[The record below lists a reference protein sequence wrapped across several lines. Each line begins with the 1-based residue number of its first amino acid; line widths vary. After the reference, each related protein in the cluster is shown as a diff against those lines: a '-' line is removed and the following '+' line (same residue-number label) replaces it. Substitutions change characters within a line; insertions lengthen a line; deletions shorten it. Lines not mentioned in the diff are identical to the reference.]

1 MGAAPDFVA
10 GGVPSCGAHSSR
22 AQPQPC
28 SPPNLP
34 AHHNI
39 LHAMPAP
46 APAPSGRLTEVE
58 RKVRAVDE
66 RAAKLDVTEAT
77 VADLVGRVG
86 GMEDSLA
93 HLAQVIGSSPICC
106 LCAGTA
112 PDVTWLC
119 GAVVCNLRCFKVAP
133 LCLAIE
139 AVLICCTLVPI
150 AVGRGHEGQP
160 GLAANGCGAAQNGS
174 GCPGAAPAAGRC
186 RS

>member
-22 AQPQPC
+22 AQPQPR

-34 AHHNI
+34 DHHNSLRAI
-39 LHAMPAP
+39 PAP

-77 VADLVGRVG
+77 VADLAGRVG

-93 HLAQVIGSSPICC
+93 HLAQVIGSSRFCC

-119 GAVVCNLRCFKVAP
+119 GADVCNLLWFKVAP
-133 LCLAIE
+133 
-139 AVLICCTLVPI
+139 P
-150 AVGRGHEGQP
+150 
-160 GLAANGCGAAQNGS
+160 
-174 GCPGAAPAAGRC
+174 CPGIVGNAAHLLHIGPNCSPTRA
-186 RS
+186 